1 MQLSNSQEPSEL
13 SDAASYSL
21 EAARR
26 ILAGKKLFVL
36 TGAGIS
42 TDSGIPDYRGEGR
55 VARHPMTYDIFMGS
69 LEARARYWARSYVG
83 WSRIAIAKP
92 NPGHFALASAESQG
106 ALKYLVTQNVDGLH
120 QEAGSK
126 AVIDLHGRL
135 DRVICL
141 GCRKIISRSQ
151 MDELLKEL
159 NPNISKDMSVEF
171 SPDGDAEIEG
181 TEDFQVPAC
190 TECSGILKPDVVFFG
205 ESVPADRVE
214 LALNQLAESEAVI
227 VAGSSLTVNSG
238 FRFAKQAAK
247 AGKPIVIVNIGPTRA
262 DVLAIAKIEA
272 NTSQAL
278 ERLLID

>member
-1 MQLSNSQEPSEL
+1 MPLSNSQEPSEL

-69 LEARARYWARSYVG
+69 QEARARYWARSYVG

-141 GCRKIISRSQ
+141 GCRKVISRSE

>member
-1 MQLSNSQEPSEL
+1 MPLSNSQEPSEL

-181 TEDFQVPAC
+181 TKDFQVPAC